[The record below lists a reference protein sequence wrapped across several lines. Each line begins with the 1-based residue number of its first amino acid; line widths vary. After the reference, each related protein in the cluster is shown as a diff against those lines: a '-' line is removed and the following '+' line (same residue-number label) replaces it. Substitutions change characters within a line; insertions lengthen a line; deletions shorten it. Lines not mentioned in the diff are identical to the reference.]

1 MYRIHSGNMVR
12 NPRTRKGNAGKM
24 RTDSM
29 FDVLG
34 GIVLVALAT
43 TIVTSRY
50 TAAQVTAAGNAF
62 SGVIAA
68 ALGKGSINR

>member
-1 MYRIHSGNMVR
+1 
-12 NPRTRKGNAGKM
+12 M
-24 RTDSM
+24 RANSI

-43 TIVTSRY
+43 TIVTSPN
-50 TAAQVTAAGNAF
+50 TAKQISAAGDAF
-62 SGVIAA
+62 SSIIAS

>member
-1 MYRIHSGNMVR
+1 MSANNI
-12 NPRTRKGNAGKM
+12 
-24 RTDSM
+24 

-50 TAAQVTAAGNAF
+50 TASQITASGNAL
-62 SGVIAA
+62 SGVIASS
-68 ALGKGSINR
+68 LGKGSINR

>member
-1 MYRIHSGNMVR
+1 MKANSI
-12 NPRTRKGNAGKM
+12 
-24 RTDSM
+24 

-50 TAAQVTAAGNAF
+50 TASQITASGNAF
-62 SGVIAA
+62 SGTIAA

>member
-1 MYRIHSGNMVR
+1 MSANNI
-12 NPRTRKGNAGKM
+12 
-24 RTDSM
+24 

-50 TAAQVTAAGNAF
+50 TAGQVTAAGNAF
-62 SGVIAA
+62 SGVLAS
-68 ALGKGSINR
+68 ALGKGSIQR

>member
-1 MYRIHSGNMVR
+1 M
-12 NPRTRKGNAGKM
+12 NA
-24 RTDSM
+24 DNL

-50 TAAQVTAAGNAF
+50 TAGQISAAGNAF
-62 SGVIAA
+62 GNVLAS

>member
-1 MYRIHSGNMVR
+1 M
-12 NPRTRKGNAGKM
+12 NANNI
-24 RTDSM
+24 

-43 TIVTSRY
+43 TVVTSRY
-50 TAAQVTAAGNAF
+50 TASQITAAGGAF
-62 SGVIAA
+62 SSTLQA

>member
-1 MYRIHSGNMVR
+1 MTANNI
-12 NPRTRKGNAGKM
+12 
-24 RTDSM
+24 

-50 TAAQVTAAGNAF
+50 TAGQVTAAGNAF
-62 SGVIAA
+62 SGVLAS
-68 ALGKGSINR
+68 ALGKGSIQR